1 MAIVVNPSK
10 TSTLRSRTAQVAV
23 LHHVAGGKLVEVTRG
38 KMGARIGSNKDEEGE
53 KNRQGPRLSIRIV
66 IGILPSDTETSAV
79 SPCERVRK
87 M

>member
-1 MAIVVNPSK
+1 MAADLPEGALKNLVAEFEAYVN
-10 TSTLRSRTAQVAV
+10 LREPLWT
-23 LHHVAGGKLVEVTRG
+23 
-38 KMGARIGSNKDEEGE
+38 
-53 KNRQGPRLSIRIV
+53 RQGPRLSIRIV